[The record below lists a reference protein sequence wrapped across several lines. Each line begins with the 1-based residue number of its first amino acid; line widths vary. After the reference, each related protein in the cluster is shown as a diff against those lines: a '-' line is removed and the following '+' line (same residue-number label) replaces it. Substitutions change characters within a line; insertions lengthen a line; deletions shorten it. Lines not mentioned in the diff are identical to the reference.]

1 MQIRDLGG
9 EAIDEILAEAIDG
22 MDRRTGQ
29 AWRLELNGEHG
40 DLSMSRRGKH
50 VTTANV
56 RLHIAP
62 QDDRVPEAIRFRS
75 ALRRLVLEATQAVTP
90 VLGAADIPSAL
101 ARTFSA
107 IAALDALKAK
117 VGANEALPLGYD
129 LHRILDHLTGN
140 DHSGCSSA
148 PSVSDFGRVVE
159 LGSGETHTLPKGVLI
174 KETTTNADGS
184 QRVRT
189 VEGMAEPKRAVPLQA
204 DIDAVRDALQE
215 AEATAYWDDGFE
227 RGHARALRDTLASLL
242 AEQRRGAEAKGSK
255 RA

>member
-1 MQIRDLGG
+1 MQIRDLGD

-22 MDRRTGQ
+22 MDRRTGK

-40 DLSMSRRGKH
+40 DLVMSCLGKH
-50 VTTANV
+50 VTAANV
-56 RLHIAP
+56 RPYLAP

-90 VLGAADIPSAL
+90 VPGAADIPSAL

-117 VGANEALPLGYD
+117 VGANEAFPLGHD

-148 PSVSDFGRVVE
+148 PSVADYGRVE
-159 LGSGETHTLPKGVLI
+159 DPK
-174 KETTTNADGS
+174 
-184 QRVRT
+184 
-189 VEGMAEPKRAVPLQA
+189 PKRAVPLQA

-215 AEATAYWDDGFE
+215 AEASTDLDDGQGQ
-227 RGHARALRDTLASLL
+227 GHIRDLRDTLDSLL
-242 AEQRRGAEAKGSK
+242 ANQRRVA
-255 RA
+255 

>member
-1 MQIRDLGG
+1 MQIRDLGD

-22 MDRRTGQ
+22 MDRRTGK

-40 DLSMSRRGKH
+40 DLSMSCGGKH

-56 RLHIAP
+56 RPHIAP

-117 VGANEALPLGYD
+117 VGANEAIPLGHD

-140 DHSGCSSA
+140 DHSGCSTAS
-148 PSVSDFGRVVE
+148 SVSDFGRVVE
-159 LGSGETHTLPKGVLI
+159 LGAGETHTLTKGFLI
-174 KETTTNADGS
+174 THADGS

-189 VEGMAEPKRAVPLQA
+189 PEGMAEPKRAVPLQA

-215 AEATAYWDDGFE
+215 AEACTDLDDGQGQ
-227 RGHARALRDTLASLL
+227 GHIRDLRDTLDSLL
-242 AEQRRGAEAKGSK
+242 ADQRRVA
-255 RA
+255 